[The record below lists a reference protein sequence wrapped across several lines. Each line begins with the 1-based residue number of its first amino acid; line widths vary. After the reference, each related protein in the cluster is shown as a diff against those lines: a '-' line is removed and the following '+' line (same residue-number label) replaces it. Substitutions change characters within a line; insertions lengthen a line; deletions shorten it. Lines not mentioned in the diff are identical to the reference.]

1 MKNTTK
7 KLTISA
13 IMTAL
18 AVAIMY
24 VSSFLPTGQYGFAAL
39 ASLVGYAAVIEA
51 GLGGGIFV
59 YVGASVLGLLI
70 APVKM
75 SALLFA
81 LFFGYYPVI
90 KSLAERIKNRVLGW
104 VLKLAVFNGALTLI
118 LLVFKELVFDYVSK
132 IGNTFLFYIIFNV
145 IFIAFDYGISKLISF
160 YMMKIHKKVA

>member
-1 MKNTTK
+1 
-7 KLTISA
+7 
-13 IMTAL
+13 MTAL

-160 YMMKIHKKVA
+160 YMMKIHKKVV